1 MLLIRGSFREFSLW
15 ICSTCPIPDLLFAM
29 HISTMVANMA
39 QSFYCTAPTSANW
52 TVPKECQIIW
62 QLESL
67 RKSLL
72 LQVREKEE
80 QQLVPVSLARAMTER
95 PQTVN
100 PVGPARRP
108 VLTAAILAAG
118 WLWWVSCAGRLL
130 PYNIWNIN
138 IICIPSANKYLVEL
152 VFFIA
157 ATFSACLLFC
167 AIESFQRRK

>member
-1 MLLIRGSFREFSLW
+1 MLLIRESFREFSLW

-62 QLESL
+62 QLEIL

-72 LQVREKEE
+72 LQVREEEE

-100 PVGPARRP
+100 PVGPAWRP

>member
-39 QSFYCTAPTSANW
+39 QFFYCTAPTSTNW

>member
-39 QSFYCTAPTSANW
+39 QFFYCTAPTSTNW

-62 QLESL
+62 QLESF
-67 RKSLL
+67 RTSLL
-72 LQVREKEE
+72 LQVREEEE

-152 VFFIA
+152 VFCIA
-157 ATFSACLLFC
+157 ATFSACLLIC